1 MESLD
6 DFEEFLKNYVEV
18 SSSTTS
24 TSFSHVPVVQAQNT
38 SSNIIAPK
46 PINVTVAC
54 RKAHNPTSSLTTVST
69 SSISSKMVK
78 YKIN

>member
-18 SSSTTS
+18 SSSTVS
-24 TSFSHVPVVQAQNT
+24 TSFSHVPIVQAQSS

-46 PINVTVAC
+46 QINATVAC
-54 RKAHNPTSSLTTVST
+54 GKAHNPTLSSTTVST